1 MEKTKN
7 NSGVPLA
14 IELRKKNY
22 EDYLGDSNGT
32 VNPEVGG
39 TISPHE
45 ILRDLASY
53 QKDSYN
59 PALDTDD
66 TLDESRNNLSTYD
79 LITNS
84 VAASLRA
91 MNEAQ
96 LANTQGILRSE
107 VLPQMDR
114 IKSNINLFETYN
126 GLVSQRNNLLNNLAV
141 SQDDAEIS
149 QIQNE
154 LSNIDSNLYST
165 REALMSLGVSPD
177 MSKISDI
184 REKQEAEL
192 KSYQNKANKLY
203 ADIETDEADI
213 ERYKVDSRFEQAMS
227 ENQEFKWT
235 EPSKWI
241 YNVPQAVGSSS
252 SAWLWQVAPYAST
265 ALRSV
270 FKKAISKAAIG
281 AASGAIAG
289 SVVPGAGTAAGGTV
303 GGVAAGTVGA
313 ISAALDVAN
322 AGMLLYSNY

>member
-1 MEKTKN
+1 M
-7 NSGVPLA
+7 A

-22 EDYLGDSNGT
+22 EDYLGASNGT

-39 TISPHE
+39 TVSPHE

-53 QKDSYN
+53 QKDSYK

-96 LANTQGILRSE
+96 LANTQGILRRE

-126 GLVSQRNNLLNNLAV
+126 GLVSQRNNLLNHLAV
-141 SQDDAEIS
+141 SQDEAEIS

-177 MSKISDI
+177 MSNISDI
-184 REKQEAEL
+184 RENKKQ
-192 KSYQNKANKLY
+192 
-203 ADIETDEADI
+203 I
-213 ERYKVDSRFEQAMS
+213 
-227 ENQEFKWT
+227 
-235 EPSKWI
+235 
-241 YNVPQAVGSSS
+241 
-252 SAWLWQVAPYAST
+252 
-265 ALRSV
+265 
-270 FKKAISKAAIG
+270 
-281 AASGAIAG
+281 
-289 SVVPGAGTAAGGTV
+289 
-303 GGVAAGTVGA
+303 
-313 ISAALDVAN
+313 
-322 AGMLLYSNY
+322 